1 MHEELNELLSLYALG
16 ALEGDDLRKV
26 EEHLAAGCNACADE
40 LSSFDFVQSQLAW
53 AAAPA
58 TPPAGLRGRVLEA
71 VGERNVPLPFRPQ
84 PRPEPRRWK
93 AGAVAAVAALAAAAA
108 FAVVFLTW
116 ALLDASRKLDV
127 SVRQLADAREKDRQQ
142 QQRIEKQDQLLG
154 IVNDPEVRFTRLSA
168 SGAPEPGI
176 DVLWQPTQK
185 RGLLYA
191 RGLPKVEPNKSY
203 ELWLIAGAAPVPAV
217 VFNTDA
223 AGNAVVEIDQIPDA
237 ATPKV
242 FAITVEP
249 AGGSKAPT
257 TKPVFVGNYAGA

>member
-16 ALEGDDLRKV
+16 ALDGDDLQRV
-26 EEHLAAGCNACADE
+26 EEHLAAGCNECADE
-40 LSSFDFVQSQLAW
+40 LASFDFVQSRLAW

-58 TPPAGLRGRVLEA
+58 TPPAGLRSRVLEV
-71 VGERNVPLPFRPQ
+71 VGERSAPLPFRPK
-84 PRPEPRRWK
+84 PRPEPRRWTT
-93 AGAVAAVAALAAAAA
+93 GAIAAVAALAAAAA

-116 ALLDASRKLDV
+116 ALLDASRQLDA

-142 QQRIEKQDQLLG
+142 QQQIEKQNQLLG
-154 IVNDPEVRFTRLSA
+154 IVNDPEVRFTRLSTT
-168 SGAPEPGI
+168 GAPEPGI
-176 DVLWQPTQK
+176 DVLWQPKQK

-203 ELWLIAGAAPVPAV
+203 ELWLIAGATPVPAV

-223 AGNAVVEIDQIPDA
+223 AGNAVVEINEIPDA
-237 ATPKV
+237 STPQK

-257 TKPVFVGNYAGA
+257 TKPILVGDYAGA